1 MGNEIPTNYAMILAG
16 ALLLIGAAGV
26 VMRRD
31 LVYVLM
37 SLEIMLS
44 AASIAFVAA
53 GSKWHQPDGQVFYVF
68 ILVTAAAEVAVGLSL
83 LLRIYHNWKS
93 VDMDQVDSLK
103 ERSEN
108 TRVQHPELR
117 RRVRRTNR

>member
-1 MGNEIPTNYAMILAG
+1 MTSVPTEHALILAG
-16 ALLLIGAAGV
+16 ILLAIGGAGV
-26 VMRRD
+26 LMRRN

-44 AASIAFVAA
+44 GAAIAFVAA
-53 GSKWHQPDGQVFYVF
+53 GSKWRQPDGQAFYVF

-83 LLRIYHNWKS
+83 VLRIQHNWKS

-103 ERSEN
+103 EEIE
-108 TRVQHPELR
+108 VGE
-117 RRVRRTNR
+117 